1 MNKNIV
7 KIIAVAAGAVSIL
20 ACNKVST
27 YTPAPYAVIDSRSI
41 EVEESEAGKLI
52 QIPVYVYN
60 RDGECS
66 VTYTFEEGSAK
77 NGKHFTPAN
86 TSGVLNFPAG
96 TDTLAIEVKVIGEP
110 GTYTGNQDFTVKLKD
125 ATNEVAIAPLNAC
138 KVVIKDLDH
147 PLSALFGTYTIS
159 GLTITDAE
167 KGSLGYPKWDLTL
180 SAVEGEPDKILADN
194 LTPFAAAYGS
204 YLDDLSVVGTVSK
217 DMKTIVFSTP
227 QTSKSTATPWGLNEN
242 FVFYAHEG
250 TSGGYIAEPAKVT
263 FTYDEASKA
272 WTTNDCYGFSTPS
285 DIKEYTVF
293 TNYTVVF
300 STFNANYPTV
310 FVKK

>member
-86 TSGVLNFPAG
+86 TSASG
-96 TDTLAIEVKVIGEP
+96 
-110 GTYTGNQDFTVKLKD
+110 YSS
-125 ATNEVAIAPLNAC
+125 AT
-138 KVVIKDLDH
+138 
-147 PLSALFGTYTIS
+147 
-159 GLTITDAE
+159 
-167 KGSLGYPKWDLTL
+167 
-180 SAVEGEPDKILADN
+180 
-194 LTPFAAAYGS
+194 FAAKASATIDLNSGS
-204 YLDDLSVVGTVSK
+204 ESIRRLS
-217 DMKTIVFSTP
+217 
-227 QTSKSTATPWGLNEN
+227 Q
-242 FVFYAHEG
+242 
-250 TSGGYIAEPAKVT
+250 
-263 FTYDEASKA
+263 
-272 WTTNDCYGFSTPS
+272 
-285 DIKEYTVF
+285 
-293 TNYTVVF
+293 
-300 STFNANYPTV
+300 
-310 FVKK
+310 

>member
-110 GTYTGNQDFTVKLKD
+110 GTYTGNQDFTVKLKGCG
-125 ATNEVAIAPLNAC
+125 IRSIC
-138 KVVIKDLDH
+138 RH
-147 PLSALFGTYTIS
+147 SSAL
-159 GLTITDAE
+159 
-167 KGSLGYPKWDLTL
+167 
-180 SAVEGEPDKILADN
+180 
-194 LTPFAAAYGS
+194 
-204 YLDDLSVVGTVSK
+204 GTVRHIYHLRSHYNRRRER
-217 DMKTIVFSTP
+217 FSWL
-227 QTSKSTATPWGLNEN
+227 S
-242 FVFYAHEG
+242 
-250 TSGGYIAEPAKVT
+250 
-263 FTYDEASKA
+263 
-272 WTTNDCYGFSTPS
+272 
-285 DIKEYTVF
+285 
-293 TNYTVVF
+293 
-300 STFNANYPTV
+300 
-310 FVKK
+310 